1 MSARHFEYDKH
12 TSEMERSGC
21 KKNFNENKDYIETM
35 TTLDNKTYH
44 QTKLNKAK
52 AKFALLNKNKNP
64 NFHKNTQVQRAKR
77 EQKGEIH
84 LNQ

>member
-52 AKFALLNKNKNP
+52 AKL
-64 NFHKNTQVQRAKR
+64 V
-77 EQKGEIH
+77 
-84 LNQ
+84 